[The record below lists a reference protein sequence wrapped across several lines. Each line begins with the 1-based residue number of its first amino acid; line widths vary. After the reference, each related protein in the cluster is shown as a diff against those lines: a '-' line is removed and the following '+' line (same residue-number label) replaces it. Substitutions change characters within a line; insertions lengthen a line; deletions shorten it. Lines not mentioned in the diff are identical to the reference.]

1 AGELGFAGR
10 FLVLEQLRDTEVEQ
24 LDLAVAGDQD
34 VGRLEIAMDDEMR
47 VCMRHGCTDLQEQ
60 IEARGDVE
68 LALIAPGVDR
78 DTFFDVL
85 EHEVRHAE
93 RRRSRIQQA
102 CDVRVR
108 QMTEDLSFAEEAFAR
123 GRLRD
128 VRMQDLD
135 RDETVEASVAA
146 AGEPYLAHAA
156 DAELPQQSIRAETD
170 VRRGRVRG
178 RLCIRGTPA
187 ARNGGRLVRS
197 VRTEQRE
204 HARIQLRARR
214 RKLRE
219 LVASRRRLERR
230 DVFEQCEGFAPNLR

>member
-1 AGELGFAGR
+1 
-10 FLVLEQLRDTEVEQ
+10 
-24 LDLAVAGDQD
+24 
-34 VGRLEIAMDDEMR
+34 
-47 VCMRHGCTDLQEQ
+47 
-60 IEARGDVE
+60 
-68 LALIAPGVDR
+68 APGVDR

-108 QMTEDLSFAEEAFAR
+108 HMTEDLSFAEEAFAR

-156 DAELPQQSIRAETD
+156 EDRKST
-170 VRRGRVRG
+170 
-178 RLCIRGTPA
+178 RLNSSHVKISYA
-187 ARNGGRLVRS
+187 
-197 VRTEQRE
+197 
-204 HARIQLRARR
+204 
-214 RKLRE
+214 
-219 LVASRRRLERR
+219 
-230 DVFEQCEGFAPNLR
+230 VF